1 MNYQVWDSVS
11 IGYLEPLTPFTKLFE
26 SDKLQDVIDF
36 VDNKS
41 KNVVLFVTLKNG
53 TILFDTTIPIYESPD
68 GKTIYK
74 RTPLSNKSNKL
85 NKL

>member
-53 TILFDTTIPIYESPD
+53 TILFDTTIPLYESPD

-74 RTPLSNKSNKL
+74 RTP
-85 NKL
+85 

>member
-11 IGYLEPLTPFTKLFE
+11 IGYLEPLTPFTKLFK
-26 SDKLQDVIDF
+26 SDKLQHVIDF

-53 TILFDTTIPIYESPD
+53 TILFDTTIPLYESPD

-74 RTPLSNKSNKL
+74 RTP
-85 NKL
+85 

>member
-11 IGYLEPLTPFTKLFE
+11 TGYLEPLTPFTKLFE

-53 TILFDTTIPIYESPD
+53 AILFDTTISIYESPD

-74 RTPLSNKSNKL
+74 RTPLSNKINKI
-85 NKL
+85 N